1 VVDNVVGW
9 CNWSSGMSPYVEC
22 SDPSMMVDRVWVDGG
37 GLIGFGR
44 RFGVSLCPD
53 GDAGSVI
60 LVA

>member
-1 VVDNVVGW
+1 
-9 CNWSSGMSPYVEC
+9 
-22 SDPSMMVDRVWVDGG
+22 MMVDRVWVDGG